1 VVSFNDGPGAVVG
14 RLEETK
20 SIFVMKSGYSSLEI
34 SKTSKIH
41 GTPVGKSPKMRS
53 VGVYF

>member
-1 VVSFNDGPGAVVG
+1 VVCFNDGPGAVVG

-41 GTPVGKSPKMRS
+41 GTPKKSPKMRYGT
-53 VGVYF
+53 VF